1 MVISLLLEITFINQ
15 LFKVKTLGLIFLSL
29 VLGASNLIV
38 KSGESKGIFSEM
50 QDSSQ
55 FTYETLDNFL
65 LELKREKSLTSL
77 CKKNLKILECKKAI
91 GEWKPEKFERAK
103 LEVPT
108 CFDQCMLDAFGFYR
122 NSQSGKEIPAVRT
135 KDFDASAPSR
145 GFEATLFPIA
155 IKIFRYEGCAGC
167 ALTYQ
172 YPTKLVAEHGENTF
186 ELTILTRGGYYLPAT
201 LRRSILRDPS
211 KELQFRAKTT
221 EGEFIMEISAKAVSE
236 YIKMLKLLK
245 YDFES

>member
-1 MVISLLLEITFINQ
+1 M
-15 LFKVKTLGLIFLSL
+15 FKVKTLGLIFLSL
-29 VLGASNLIV
+29 ILGACNLIV
-38 KSGESKGIFSEM
+38 KSGELKPASPEIE
-50 QDSSQ
+50 DSPHLA
-55 FTYETLDNFL
+55 YETLDNFI

-77 CKKNLKILECKKAI
+77 CKKDLRILECQKAI

-103 LEVPT
+103 LEVPA

-122 NSQSGKEIPAVRT
+122 DSQTGKEIPAVRT

-145 GFEATLFPIA
+145 GFEATLFPVA

-172 YPTKLVAEHGENTF
+172 YPTKLVAEHGETTF
-186 ELTILTRGGYYLPAT
+186 DLPLLTRGGYYLPAT
-201 LRRSILRDPS
+201 LRKSILRDPS
-211 KELQFRAKTT
+211 KVLQFRAKTT
-221 EGEFIMEISAKAVSE
+221 EGEFIMEISAKSISE
-236 YIKMLKLLK
+236 YTKMLKLLK